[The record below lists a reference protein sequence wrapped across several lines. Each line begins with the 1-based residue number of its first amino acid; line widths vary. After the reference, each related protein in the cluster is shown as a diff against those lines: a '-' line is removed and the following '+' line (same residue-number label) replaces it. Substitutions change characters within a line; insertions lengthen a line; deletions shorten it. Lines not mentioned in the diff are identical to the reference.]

1 MEPDKLDDREPAALV
16 YVVSRRSAWMVVCRL
31 VLPFLALVGSSQPG
45 IASPA
50 TVSLRTVLESSRA
63 TWEDPSYGLFRWDR
77 FPSILVMD
85 TVDFAFQDRMFSRLA
100 FFLEKRGFRGRLLSD
115 AELAGRHGWNAHDY
129 GAQGLADFYNA
140 AALTRFPLDSQEL
153 LLRDIALQQDI
164 LVMRRDRF
172 AAGAGGIISISRESS
187 SIERRLLLT
196 HESFH
201 GVFFASP
208 AYRDYCFRLWD
219 SLTGA
224 ERGFVTGFLDDLGY
238 DGGSRYLAVN
248 EFQAYLMQ
256 QPAAFAPE
264 YFERV
269 LARFGSRHGSDR
281 VLLAGL
287 LSSARSL
294 DSYLQSHFGIRSGG
308 TLLPSAPVTAAG

>member
-1 MEPDKLDDREPAALV
+1 MEHDKHDGRTQPAMDSAGL
-16 YVVSRRSAWMVVCRL
+16 RRSGWMTVCRL
-31 VLPFLALVGSSQPG
+31 ALPFLALMAAAQTG

-50 TVSLRTVLESSRA
+50 IVSLRTVLESPPAS
-63 TWEDPSYGLFRWDR
+63 WEDPSYGLFRWDQ

-129 GAQGLADFYNA
+129 GAQELADFFGA
-140 AALTRFPLDSQEL
+140 ASLTRFPLDSQEL
-153 LLRDIALQQDI
+153 LLRDIALQQGI
-164 LVMRRDRF
+164 LVMKRDRF
-172 AAGAGGIISISRESS
+172 AAGVGGIISVSRGSS
-187 SIERRLLLT
+187 AIERRLLLT

-201 GVFFASP
+201 GIFFASR

-219 SLTGA
+219 SVTPA
-224 ERGFVTGFLDDLGY
+224 ERGFVTSFLDDLGY
-238 DGGSRYLAVN
+238 DGESRYLAVN

-256 QPAAFAPE
+256 QPAAFAPA

-269 LARFGSRHGSDR
+269 LARFGSRAASDR

-287 LSSARSL
+287 LSAARAL
-294 DSYLQSHFGIRSGG
+294 DSYLQSHFGIRAGG
-308 TLLPSAPVTAAG
+308 TLLPSQPAAPAG